1 MIKLFLK
8 EYLDEMST
16 VCRDNQN
23 NVSIAVNPDSE
34 RQGHPYFKFYNAV
47 YYRDAA

>member
-16 VCRDNQN
+16 VWMTDGLLVMR
-23 NVSIAVNPDSE
+23 S
-34 RQGHPYFKFYNAV
+34 V
-47 YYRDAA
+47 YDLLV